1 MASVDVSVC
10 TVRKVMENVLQ
21 QSIVAL
27 ILCRLSVHCVQWVK
41 EFNYTTIL
49 RGSYLYYLKMKE
61 SKHRYCQ
68 QPDQQLWL
76 LACKGRNFEWNPQ
89 NSRSG
94 LFFKPFI
101 MMLIVFRL
109 FWGEVLLPCGTQVWN
124 LFLARSGHGTWL
136 WIHCLW
142 VSKKSKTKH
151 WGWPAFWKSPV
162 VSCNFNSMS
171 SLASVL
177 TKIHF

>member
-1 MASVDVSVC
+1 MAWVDVSVC

-27 ILCRLSVHCVQWVK
+27 IHCRLSVHCVQWVK

-89 NSRSG
+89 SSRSG
-94 LFFKPFI
+94 LFFQAFHYDVNCVSTFLGGSFTSLWHPSLKS
-101 MMLIVFRL
+101 
-109 FWGEVLLPCGTQVWN
+109 LPSKEWTWN
-124 LFLARSGHGTWL
+124 LTVDSLS
-136 WIHCLW
+136 
-142 VSKKSKTKH
+142 VSEQEK
-151 WGWPAFWKSPV
+151 
-162 VSCNFNSMS
+162 
-171 SLASVL
+171 
-177 TKIHF
+177 